1 MRAVMVILILVV
13 IGFLAYTYLFTPRSE
28 EEKMVKALED
38 EFDQAVGSFL
48 RAGRTMAGTGMDT
61 TSDVHDA
68 VRKIKKVEKELEYI
82 KNRLTEE
89 SAQNKAEKLEAKI
102 KEFVRKNDI
111 QEF

>member
-1 MRAVMVILILVV
+1 MRVVIVILILVV
-13 IGFLAYTYLFTPRSE
+13 IGFLAYTYLLAPRSE

-38 EFDQAVGSFL
+38 EFDQAVGNFL

-68 VRKIKKVEKELEYI
+68 VRKIKKVERELEDL

-89 SAQNKAEKLEAKI
+89 SAQNKADKLETKI

-111 QEF
+111 EEF